1 MTDTHSPIAAF
12 TSRLRLLVPIVTAG
26 TVGLVAAT
34 VVTQSA
40 HAQTT
45 VATAAPAVSS
55 QPERTIVV
63 SAKAAVRV
71 TPDRATITL
80 GVVTRD
86 DNVATAQQKNDRTIR
101 AVVAALAKAG
111 VPRSAISPGT
121 FVIDETVVDDRS
133 SSDSSY
139 KTTYGVTTQVTV
151 TITDLKRVGD
161 ALREGVDAGANR
173 ANVEFGTT
181 ALRQARDQA
190 RAAAIKAARDKGRDM
205 AAAAGIELGAVRS
218 FYEQSGSSG
227 PNGTQNSV
235 QNLDGRIA
243 SGAAAAAIG
252 DDVNLFGEGPIL
264 VEAEVSVEIAVK

>member
-1 MTDTHSPIAAF
+1 MTDTRTPFAPL

-26 TVGLVAAT
+26 AFGLVAAT
-34 VVTQSA
+34 FVSQSA
-40 HAQTT
+40 HAQAA
-45 VATAAPAVSS
+45 VAVAVPTISS
-55 QPERTIVV
+55 RPERTIVV

-71 TPDRATITL
+71 VPDRATITL

-86 DNVATAQQKNDRTIR
+86 DNVATAQQKNDRTVR
-101 AVVAALAKAG
+101 AVVAALEKAG
-111 VPRSAISPGT
+111 VPRTAISPGS

-133 SSDSSY
+133 TSDRSY
-139 KTTYGVTTQVTV
+139 KSTYGVTTQVTV
-151 TITDLKRVGD
+151 TITDLKRVGG

-181 ALRQARDQA
+181 ALRQVRDQA
-190 RAAAIKAARDKGRDM
+190 RAAAIKAAREKGRDM
-205 AAAAGIELGAVRS
+205 AAAAGIELGEVRS
-218 FYEQSGSSG
+218 FSEQSGWWG
-227 PNGTQNSV
+227 PNGTQNTV

-252 DDVNLFGEGPIL
+252 DEANLFGEGPIL